1 MTSPQFSVIIP
12 VYNHAA
18 FLAETLQSVLAQ
30 TYRDFEI
37 VIVND
42 GSTDDPGAVVKQFH
56 DARIKFIEQENR
68 GATAARNTGMRA
80 ARGEAIAFLD
90 ADDRW
95 HPEKLE
101 QHAAFLARHSEIGA
115 SYNARFELNYS
126 AETVRELWRP
136 PRSVTLS
143 DLVLGFPFAPS
154 DLIVRR
160 EWAFRVDLFDE
171 RYRFYGDDLDFF
183 CRLALAGCA
192 FAGINRALN
201 YRKYHSKRV
210 IHKLAECV
218 RFALEPLE
226 RTFADPRCPGETRAV
241 RARAFANHS
250 LAWAFAAFL
259 QNETSLGQ
267 DLVRRAARWNPNLLV
282 GEPCDL
288 INELVWHSVADASAD
303 HAQILRQVVDQLP
316 GEMAGVAAQF
326 EWAVARGYLIKG
338 MRAMI
343 WDRVQAGRADFE
355 QARARGARLDAEF
368 AHLLGF
374 RLASY
379 EMEFGAA
386 ATQTV
391 LGNLEPAL
399 KRIGG
404 WWWMRKFK
412 GFFLIDG
419 AFEKYRIGEYARVP
433 RRVVAAIASD
443 PRYLMNRGVLA
454 IFLRALIASR

>member
-1 MTSPQFSVIIP
+1 MNSPQFSVIIP

-18 FLAETLQSVLAQ
+18 HLRETLASVLAQ
-30 TYRDFEI
+30 TCRDFEI

-42 GSTDDPGAVVKQFH
+42 GSTDDPGAVVKQFQ
-56 DARIKFIEQENR
+56 DARIKFFEQENR

-80 ARGEAIAFLD
+80 SRAEWIAFLD

-101 QHAAFLARHSEIGA
+101 QHAAFLAQHPEIDA

-126 AETVRELWRP
+126 AATVRELWRP
-136 PRSVTLS
+136 PRVVTLS
-143 DLVLGFPFAPS
+143 DLVMGFPFAPS

-160 EWAFRVDLFDE
+160 AWAFRVNLFDE
-171 RYRFYGDDLDFF
+171 RYHFYGDDLDFF
-183 CRLALAGCA
+183 CRLALAGCK

-201 YRKYHSKRV
+201 YRKYHSQRV
-210 IHKLAECV
+210 IKNLTECV

-226 RTFADPRCPGETRAV
+226 RVFASPQCPGETRAL
-241 RARAFANHS
+241 RDRAFANHY
-250 LAWAFAAFL
+250 LAWAFVALA
-259 QNETSLGQ
+259 QNETGLGQ
-267 DLVRRAARWNPNLLV
+267 DLMRRVVRLNPNVLV
-282 GEPCDL
+282 GAHCDL
-288 INELVWHSVADASAD
+288 INELVWQSVADDSAD
-303 HAQILRQVVDQLP
+303 HAQILRQVLDQLP
-316 GEMAGVAAQF
+316 GEMAGVADQF
-326 EWAVARGYLIKG
+326 AWAVARGYLIKG

-343 WDRVQAGRADFE
+343 WDRAPAGRAYFD

-386 ATQTV
+386 ATQTA
-391 LGNLEPAL
+391 LANLEPVL

-404 WWWMRKFK
+404 WWWLRKFK
-412 GFFLIDG
+412 GYFWIDG
-419 AFEKYRIGEYARVP
+419 AFEKYRAGEYAHVP
-433 RRVVAAIASD
+433 RRVARAIAND
-443 PRYLMNRGVLA
+443 PRYLLNRGVLA
-454 IFLRALIASR
+454 IFWRSIKN